1 MISQSIMNKEQKILN
16 TALKLFVEFGFH
28 GTPTSKIA
36 KEAGVANGT
45 LFHYFATKE
54 ALIKEVYVNIKNE
67 LNQLLMS
74 KLEANDNIKITAKKI
89 YFNTIL
95 WALSNKDKF
104 HYIQQIHFSPHLSQ
118 IPAEVSLEQTKMH
131 TEFIEQ
137 GKAKGAIKNMPT
149 DLIFTLVNSQ
159 IMGIYQYV
167 STQAIEQQQDI
178 IEQGFE
184 MIWDLIELK
193 K

>member
-1 MISQSIMNKEQKILN
+1 MISQSIMNKEEKILE

-45 LFHYFATKE
+45 LFHYFPTKE
-54 ALIKEVYVNIKNE
+54 ALIKELYLHIKNE
-67 LNQLLMS
+67 LNQLLAS
-74 KLEANDNIKITAKKI
+74 KINPNDGIKESFKQL
-89 YFNTIL
+89 YCSTIN
-95 WALSNKDKF
+95 WALANPDKF
-104 HYIQQIHFSPHLSQ
+104 HYIQQVYFSPHLTQ
-118 IPAEVSLEQTKMH
+118 ISAETLHEQTKMH
-131 TEFIEQ
+131 FAFIEQ
-137 GKAKGAIKNMPT
+137 AKASETIKLMPT

-159 IMGIYQYV
+159 ITGIYQYIL
-167 STQAIEQQQDI
+167 TQASAQQQET

-184 MIWDLIELK
+184 MIWDLIKLK